1 MIFSINSYISF
12 YLNYLIFF
20 LEILSICIV
29 SKKDLI
35 KDL

>member
-20 LEILSICIV
+20 LEILFICIV

>member
-1 MIFSINSYISF
+1 MIFSSYISF